1 MKKNNLNLDQ
11 LFSDQDNNFVILN
24 EESSN
29 SVLGGWSSKKDTGM
43 SSNKK
48 DTSGSSNKKDTHD
61 VLQYREEFTF
71 FDLNTEQRLFGSDF
85 TLFQTDWKW

>member
-48 DTSGSSNKKDTHD
+48 DTHD
-61 VLQYREEFTF
+61 VLQYREECLSEEFTF